1 MSGPTGANRRNES
14 DQFESV
20 AELQAAFWL
29 VKGTQV
35 SVWNDFD
42 YDIDTVAGSGAVTIN
57 GTSPQLYANRKKTD
71 SAVGSVKSVN
81 GVNPDTSGNV
91 SLNKTNFADLNNVD
105 NTSDAQ
111 KPVSLAQQNALD
123 AKVDKVSGKQL
134 SDENYTLAE
143 KNKLAGLDESLF
155 KGTYQ
160 TEGQLAAAHPT
171 AQAGSYAYVDA
182 GGGADTLLYIW
193 DESDTKWVNTGGS
206 GGTETPAT
214 IKTKY
219 ESNADTNAF
228 TDNAKN
234 AVDNLP
240 TDLAGKQDTLVS
252 GTNIKT
258 VAGQSILGSGD
269 IPALTSVP
277 VATESTFGGFK
288 YTLTDGGKT
297 LNLFTS

>member
-182 GGGADTLLYIW
+182 GGGADTLLYI
-193 DESDTKWVNTGGS
+193 
-206 GGTETPAT
+206 
-214 IKTKY
+214 
-219 ESNADTNAF
+219 
-228 TDNAKN
+228 
-234 AVDNLP
+234 
-240 TDLAGKQDTLVS
+240 
-252 GTNIKT
+252 
-258 VAGQSILGSGD
+258 
-269 IPALTSVP
+269 
-277 VATESTFGGFK
+277 
-288 YTLTDGGKT
+288 
-297 LNLFTS
+297 